1 MVTQDQQ
8 SIVNIFLSKDEAS
21 NAINELLSRGFS
33 TQQIGFAYG
42 AAEHDALKPG
52 ETYGSEGAAAG
63 IATGAGVGA
72 LWGLGIAA
80 GVLPVIGPA
89 IAGGTLAAI
98 IGSAAAGA
106 AAVGYVGTM
115 IGMGIPKEDAEF
127 YETELQ
133 SNRAVVIVTAPGR
146 EVEAADIMARH
157 GGYSR
162 GSSVFADIV
171 D

>member
-21 NAINELLSRGFS
+21 NAINELLSREFS
-33 TQQIGFAYG
+33 SQQIGFAYG

-80 GVLPVIGPA
+80 GVLPV
-89 IAGGTLAAI
+89 

>member
-1 MVTQDQQ
+1 MTAQDRQ
-8 SIVNIFLSKDEAS
+8 SVVNIFTTKEEAR
-21 NAINELLSRGFS
+21 NAISELLSRGF
-33 TQQIGFAYG
+33 TAQQIGFAYG
-42 AAEHDALKPG
+42 AGEHDGLRPG
-52 ETYGSEGAAAG
+52 ETYGSEGAVAG
-63 IATGAGVGA
+63 LATGAGVGA

-98 IGSAAAGA
+98 LGSAAAGA

-133 SNRAVVIVTAPGR
+133 SNRVVVIVTAPGR
-146 EVEAADIMARH
+146 EVEVADVLARH
-157 GGYSR
+157 GGFAR